1 MKNGTSSMTG
11 HSTASENDKNWK
23 SHLVTIRVAAIKTL
37 RCQRRHMKRTSVLGE
52 VNKTLN

>member
-23 SHLVTIRVAAIKTL
+23 NHLVTIRAAAIKTL

-52 VNKTLN
+52 VHKTLN